1 MDDLSRRAYLQHK
14 EFAVRCSICRFS
26 CLCSFAG
33 TLRFF
38 RGSPCQLLEF
48 QTKVYARLDRNATLG
63 ERSGGAIDAT
73 VYKECVVACVGEVSS
88 P

>member
-1 MDDLSRRAYLQHK
+1 MNIRLFVEYMETQRWFPENL
-14 EFAVRCSICRFS
+14 
-26 CLCSFAG
+26 
-33 TLRFF
+33 TLRLSWVFD
-38 RGSPCQLLEF
+38 LLEF

>member
-1 MDDLSRRAYLQHK
+1 MWSLIQYVDLYLWSCV
-14 EFAVRCSICRFS
+14 AVEGKCDSVTS
-26 CLCSFAG
+26 V
-33 TLRFF
+33 TRFF

-63 ERSGGAIDAT
+63 ERAGGAIDAT